1 VRSTTKRRTRLDGE
15 ADPWAAR
22 LASEVALYD
31 LRRGVRLPHQGPVR
45 RPGSPPRWLAPKLI
59 VTTASTFRAVNPPRP
74 PSASPDHPVD
84 GRRFIAVNVR
94 RLRAQRGL
102 SQEALADRAGLHR
115 TYLGSVE
122 RAERN
127 ISIDNVCR
135 LAWALGV
142 DVRRLLASRRR
153 RR

>member
-1 VRSTTKRRTRLDGE
+1 MLLIVCLLIGCR
-15 ADPWAAR
+15 
-22 LASEVALYD
+22 
-31 LRRGVRLPHQGPVR
+31 
-45 RPGSPPRWLAPKLI
+45 LI
-59 VTTASTFRAVNPPRP
+59 VTTTSTVGAVNPQRP
-74 PSASPDHPVD
+74 QSSSADHPVD
-84 GRRFIAVNVR
+84 GRRLIAVNVR
-94 RLRAQRGL
+94 RLRALRGL
-102 SQEALADRAGLHR
+102 SQEALADRAGMHR